1 MYFQFTI
8 TILPPRLIE
17 LIVDFIINIKKAIM
31 WRFLSFVFIAI
42 LLSVSCEK
50 PYDPGLSIVIPLAPT
65 NLVATVISST
75 QINLSWKDNSTNET
89 GFKIE
94 RKVGTGNYSVISN
107 GTADITVYR
116 DSGLLANTSYTYRV
130 SSFNSAGPSITY
142 SNEVTVVT
150 NSTNAMTV
158 PILTTRNVTDTTGV
172 SAVSGGN
179 ITSDGGSPVTVR
191 GVVWSTSPN
200 PTISLSTK
208 TVDGS
213 GSGNFISN
221 ITGLALNTIYYV
233 RAYATNATGT
243 GYGNEV
249 TFQTS
254 SISLNTG
261 LVAWYPFKGSLVDST
276 NNKYSGTNNGA
287 TYSTDRFGVPNNAI
301 LFTPSTNFSIPAL
314 VQLSNS
320 PTFSISFWRKYTDSI
335 SNYVDLIN
343 VNNKL
348 IIGTGIA
355 GSPSSDRDT
364 LTFFGNPG
372 GYNATSIKKTDKV
385 WQHVVLNCDGAKNQL
400 SIYIDGILYK
410 TTSLSLAQ
418 FPNLISSDRTTIS
431 NAGGK
436 NGELDE
442 LRFYNR
448 ILTNFEIN
456 VLSKN

>member
-1 MYFQFTI
+1 
-8 TILPPRLIE
+8 
-17 LIVDFIINIKKAIM
+17 M
-31 WRFLSFVFIAI
+31 WKISSFVFILV

-50 PYDPGLSIVIPLAPT
+50 PYDPGLSIAIPLAPT

-75 QINLSWKDNSTNET
+75 QINLSWKDNSTTET

-107 GTADITVYR
+107 GTTDVTVYR

-150 NSTNAMTV
+150 NSTIAITV
-158 PILTTRNVTDTTGV
+158 PILTTRNATDTTGV

-179 ITSDGGSPVTVR
+179 ITSDGGSPISAR
-191 GVVWSTSPN
+191 GVVWSTSQN

-213 GSGNFISN
+213 GSGTFISN

-233 RAYATNATGT
+233 RAYATNSSGT

-249 TFQTS
+249 VFQTS
-254 SISLNTG
+254 SISLSTG
-261 LVAWYPFKGSLVDST
+261 LVAWYPFKGSLSDST
-276 NNKYSGTNNGA
+276 SNKYSGTNNGA

-301 LFTPSTNFSIPAL
+301 LFTPSTNFSIPSL
-314 VQLSNS
+314 VQMSNS
-320 PTFSISFWRKYTDSI
+320 PTFSISFWRKYADSI
-335 SNYVDLIN
+335 SNYVNLID
-343 VNNKL
+343 VNQKL
-348 IIGTGIA
+348 LIGTGTA
-355 GSPSSDRDT
+355 GSITDT
-364 LTFFGNPG
+364 LWFYGNPG
-372 GYNATSIKKTDKV
+372 GSSAMSIKKSEKV
-385 WQHVVLNCDGAKNQL
+385 WQHVVLICDGTKNQV
-400 SIYIDGILYK
+400 SVYIDGVLNR
-410 TTSLSLAQ
+410 TAGLSLSK
-418 FPNLISSDRTTIS
+418 FPNLISSDRTTIT

-448 ILTNFEIN
+448 ILTIFEIS

>member
-1 MYFQFTI
+1 
-8 TILPPRLIE
+8 
-17 LIVDFIINIKKAIM
+17 M
-31 WRFLSFVFIAI
+31 WKFLSFVFIVV

-50 PYDPGLSIVIPLAPT
+50 PYDPGLSIAIPLAPT

-75 QINLSWKDNSTNET
+75 QINLSWKDNSTTET

-107 GTADITVYR
+107 GTTDVTVYR

-150 NSTNAMTV
+150 NSTIAITV
-158 PILTTRNVTDTTGV
+158 PILTTRNATDTTGV

-179 ITSDGGSPVTVR
+179 ITSDGGSPISVR

-213 GSGNFISN
+213 GSGTFISN

-233 RAYATNATGT
+233 RAYATNSSGT

-249 TFQTS
+249 VFQTS
-254 SISLNTG
+254 SISLSTG
-261 LVAWYPFKGSLVDST
+261 LVAWYPFKGSLSDST
-276 NNKYSGTNNGA
+276 SNKYSGTNNGA

-301 LFTPSTNFSIPAL
+301 LFTPNTNFSIPAL
-314 VQLSNS
+314 LQLSNS
-320 PTFSISFWRKYTDSI
+320 PTFSISFWRKYADTI
-335 SNYVDLIN
+335 SHYVNLIN

-348 IIGTGIA
+348 QIGTGITGTL
-355 GSPSSDRDT
+355 GSDT
-364 LTFFGNPG
+364 LSYSYSLG
-372 GYNATSIKKTDKV
+372 GGGSGGATSIRTSYKT
-385 WQHVVLNCDGAKNQL
+385 WQHVVLIFDGPKNQFL
-400 SIYIDGILYK
+400 VYIDGVLFR
-410 TTSLSLAQ
+410 TTSLFLSQ
-418 FPNLISSDRTTIS
+418 FPSLISSDRTTIT
-431 NAGGK
+431 NAGILPGFGRVK

-448 ILTNFEIN
+448 ILTDFEIN
-456 VLSKN
+456 LLSKN

>member
-1 MYFQFTI
+1 
-8 TILPPRLIE
+8 
-17 LIVDFIINIKKAIM
+17 M
-31 WRFLSFVFIAI
+31 WKFLSFVFIVV

-50 PYDPGLSIVIPLAPT
+50 PYDPGLSIAIPLAPT

-75 QINLSWKDNSTNET
+75 QINLSWKDNSTTET

-94 RKVGTGNYSVISN
+94 RKVGSGNYSVISN
-107 GTADITVYR
+107 GTTDVTVYR
-116 DSGLLANTSYTYRV
+116 DSGLLASTSYTYRV

-150 NSTNAMTV
+150 NSTIAITV
-158 PILTTRNVTDTTGV
+158 PILTTRNATDTTGV

-179 ITSDGGSPVTVR
+179 ITSDGGSPITAR

-213 GSGNFISN
+213 GIGTFISN

-233 RAYATNATGT
+233 RAYATNSSGT

-249 TFQTS
+249 VFQTS
-254 SISLNTG
+254 SISLSTG
-261 LVAWYPFKGSLVDST
+261 LIAWYPFKGSLSDST
-276 NNKYSGTNNGA
+276 SNKYSGTNNGA

-301 LFTPSTNFSIPAL
+301 LFTPSTNFSIPSL
-314 VQLSNS
+314 VQMSNS
-320 PTFSISFWRKYTDSI
+320 PTFSISFWRKYADSI
-335 SNYVDLIN
+335 SNDINLIN

-348 IIGTGIA
+348 QIGTGIA
-355 GSPSSDRDT
+355 GSPFTDRDT
-364 LTFFGNPG
+364 LTFFGSPG
-372 GYNATSIKKTDKV
+372 GYSAMSIKKSYNT
-385 WQHVVLNCDGAKNQL
+385 WQHVVLICDGTKNQV
-400 SIYIDGILYK
+400 SIYTDGVLYK
-410 TTSLSLAQ
+410 TTSLSLTQ
-418 FPNLISSDRTTIS
+418 FPNLISSDRTTIT

-448 ILTNFEIN
+448 ILTDFEIN
-456 VLSKN
+456 LLSKN